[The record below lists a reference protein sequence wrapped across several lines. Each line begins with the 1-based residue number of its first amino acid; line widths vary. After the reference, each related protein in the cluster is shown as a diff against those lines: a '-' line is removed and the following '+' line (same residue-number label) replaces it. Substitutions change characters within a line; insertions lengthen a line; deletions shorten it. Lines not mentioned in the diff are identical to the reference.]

1 MDNNNWLS
9 IYLLAPLFG
18 WLVAHIVKFVLTLI
32 ASGGKVRDPGIFLRA
47 GGMPS
52 SHSAVIIATL
62 TVIGARQGVG
72 SAIFG
77 LGVAVAAIIMYDAV
91 NVRRSVGEQGD
102 VLRKVAA
109 HTKVEQPFFT
119 AYGHSFTEVVG
130 GIIVGLFVGWIL
142 LQIL

>member
-1 MDNNNWLS
+1 M
-9 IYLLAPLFG
+9 
-18 WLVAHIVKFVLTLI
+18 AHIVKFVLTLI
-32 ASGGKVRDPGIFLRA
+32 ASGGKVHDPGIFLRA

-52 SHSAVIIATL
+52 SHSSVIIATL

-72 SAIFG
+72 SAVFG

-109 HTKVEQPFFT
+109 HTKVDQRFFT

-130 GIIVGLFVGWIL
+130 GVVVGLLVGWVL

>member
-1 MDNNNWLS
+1 MNNSWVS

-18 WLVAHIVKFVLTLI
+18 WLVAHIVKFAITFI
-32 ASGGKVRDPGIFLRA
+32 GSGGKVHDAGIFLRA

-52 SHSAVIIATL
+52 SHSSVIVATL

-109 HTKVEQPFFT
+109 HTKVEQRFFT

-130 GIIVGLFVGWIL
+130 GVVVGLAVGWAL